1 VKLPSDT
8 VIAPEKLTSYLL
20 IRQARG
26 DKSAFLATAG
36 YTLANSKQLLHDL
49 RTQVLP
55 QTRCC
60 LGKQNLASS
69 MKFGR
74 RLPAQTESRFGSVRF
89 G

>member
-8 VIAPEKLTSYLL
+8 VIAPEKLTRYLL
-20 IRQARG
+20 VRQARG

-36 YTLANSKQLLHDL
+36 YTPANSKQLLHDL

-55 QTRCC
+55 QNAAL
-60 LGKQNLASS
+60 LGKTKFASS

-74 RLPAQTESRFGSVRF
+74 RLPAKTESRFGSVRF